1 LQANEEKGM
10 TKAFRRVAK
19 VVADFFDTIA
29 RREAA
34 RVFRFLNEALK

>member
-1 LQANEEKGM
+1 MEK
-10 TKAFRRVAK
+10 TFKRIAK
-19 VVADFFDTIA
+19 VVAGFFDEIA